1 MNNNY
6 FNAREIEFFCYCR
19 KKTNKSAN
27 NSGIF
32 IQRIL
37 FEQKFSLN
45 STILDNKIQQYYRF
59 IFLRINLNTATPD
72 QGYTKTFHSQ
82 HTDET
87 KQSLVIFS
95 NLIIDLYVCIY
106 SNVQKTPNIA
116 LPTMPTLPE
125 HYWFIW
131 IFVLYKDSSKLL
143 CYLLVVHEA
152 TFYCIIKP
160 SS

>member
-1 MNNNY
+1 MKIRNI
-6 FNAREIEFFCYCR
+6 AREIEIVCFCR

-27 NSGIF
+27 NLYS
-32 IQRIL
+32 
-37 FEQKFSLN
+37 FSAFYLN
-45 STILDNKIQQYYRF
+45 EKCCVNITFLDSKIQPYYRF

-72 QGYTKTFHSQ
+72 QDYTKTFHSQ

-95 NLIIDLYVCIY
+95 IQIIDLYVCIY

-116 LPTMPTLPE
+116 LPMPTLPE
-125 HYWFIW
+125 HNWFIW
-131 IFVLYKDSSKLL
+131 IFVLYKDSNKLL
-143 CYLLVVHEA
+143 CYFSVVHEA

-160 SS
+160 SQ

>member
-1 MNNNY
+1 MKIRH
-6 FNAREIEFFCYCR
+6 NAREIEFVCYCR

-27 NSGIF
+27 NLGIF

-37 FEQKFSLN
+37 FKQKFSLN

-59 IFLRINLNTATPD
+59 IFLRINLSTAAPV

-87 KQSLVIFS
+87 KQSLVIGS

-106 SNVQKTPNIA
+106 SNVQKHQTLLYQQCQPFPNITGLYGFLYYTRIQA
-116 LPTMPTLPE
+116 S
-125 HYWFIW
+125 YYV
-131 IFVLYKDSSKLL
+131 IFQQSMKLL
-143 CYLLVVHEA
+143 FIA
-152 TFYCIIKP
+152 
-160 SS
+160 S

>member
-1 MNNNY
+1 MKIRH
-6 FNAREIEFFCYCR
+6 NAREIEFVCYCR

-27 NSGIF
+27 NLGIF

-59 IFLRINLNTATPD
+59 IFLRINLSTAAPV

-87 KQSLVIFS
+87 KQSLVIGS

-116 LPTMPTLPE
+116 LPTMPKLPE

-131 IFVLYKDSSKLL
+131 TFRLLYYRLQGFKQVTMLFFSS
-143 CYLLVVHEA
+143 
-152 TFYCIIKP
+152 P
-160 SS
+160 